1 MNSRHG
7 LLKKLIKHAPFY
19 LMMLPGFTYLIINN
33 YLPLPGLQ
41 LAFKRLNYSVGIWK
55 SDWVGLKNFRFLFK
69 SIDSR
74 IIIRNTI
81 LYNIVF
87 IVLGTSFAVFVA
99 ILLSEVS
106 SGWQKRYQTVILIP
120 HLISYVVVGYIAYAY
135 LGGENGMINNQILK
149 PMGLSPV
156 SFYTEDKYWPFILI
170 FVHIWKSFGYS
181 SVIYFASIVG
191 IDRTYYEAAEIDGA
205 SAWDQVWSITIPL
218 LKPVIIT
225 MTLLALGRVMYSD
238 FGLFYQVPQN
248 TGLLFNTT
256 NTIDTYVY
264 RGLLESNDV
273 GRAAAANFIQ
283 SILGFLMVLSANAVV
298 RKIGKEYAL
307 F

>member
-55 SDWVGLKNFRFLFK
+55 SDWVGLKNIRFLFK

-106 SGWQKRYQTVILIP
+106 SGWQKRYQYLNAIML
-120 HLISYVVVGYIAYAY
+120 HVGDSDEMTKKMLEEMDA
-135 LGGENGMINNQILK
+135 NGLQ
-149 PMGLSPV
+149 
-156 SFYTEDKYWPFILI
+156 D
-170 FVHIWKSFGYS
+170 
-181 SVIYFASIVG
+181 
-191 IDRTYYEAAEIDGA
+191 
-205 SAWDQVWSITIPL
+205 
-218 LKPVIIT
+218 IIEEKQRQ
-225 MTLLALGRVMYSD
+225 LNEWA
-238 FGLFYQVPQN
+238 
-248 TGLLFNTT
+248 
-256 NTIDTYVY
+256 
-264 RGLLESNDV
+264 
-273 GRAAAANFIQ
+273 
-283 SILGFLMVLSANAVV
+283 
-298 RKIGKEYAL
+298 GK
-307 F
+307 